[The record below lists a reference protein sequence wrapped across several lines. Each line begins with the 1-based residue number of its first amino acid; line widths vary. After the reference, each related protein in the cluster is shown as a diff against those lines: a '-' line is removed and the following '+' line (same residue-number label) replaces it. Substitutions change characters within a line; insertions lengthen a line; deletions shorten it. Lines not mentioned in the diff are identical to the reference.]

1 MVILHSRPPTL
12 LELVQFGNVWRSNI
26 GTASVLMERLTMR
39 THITFIRIP
48 VNAYNTRE
56 DDDVMI
62 MLLLATVLS
71 IPCRTLSDS
80 HMRMLWH
87 WVELLPAT

>member
-26 GTASVLMERLTMR
+26 GTANVLMERLTMR
-39 THITFIRIP
+39 AHVTFISTP

-56 DDDVMI
+56 DDVMM
-62 MLLLATVLS
+62 MLLLATVH
-71 IPCRTLSDS
+71 IAY
-80 HMRMLWH
+80 HIIH
-87 WVELLPAT
+87 F